1 MLYYWYLSFVYL
13 EGGIIASICPRW
25 DFDKIGQGL
34 VLIYVIMGGTVKM

>member
-13 EGGIIASICPRW
+13 EGGILRW

-34 VLIYVIMGGTVKM
+34 VLIYVIMGGTVKL